1 MTYNELLTAT
11 WEAAKAKEPSAELY
25 ECTAPQG
32 VAYVHS
38 VFRGTNNTTLM
49 CNAYADGKVTGVES
63 FDSPWCEDVVIHMPV
78 KLTLEEANDLL
89 SEAGYKADWYQ
100 VVLRNPLGPTN
111 SNPEYI
117 YSYHDG
123 ANIAVDT
130 FTKEV
135 TPL

>member
-49 CNAYADGKVTGVES
+49 CNAYADGKVTDVHPLTVPGVK
-63 FDSPWCEDVVIHMPV
+63 M
-78 KLTLEEANDLL
+78 
-89 SEAGYKADWYQ
+89 
-100 VVLRNPLGPTN
+100 
-111 SNPEYI
+111 
-117 YSYHDG
+117 
-123 ANIAVDT
+123 
-130 FTKEV
+130 
-135 TPL
+135 